1 MELFMNETNDLEMLL
16 RSWVPRHPSARLE
29 RRLFGPKPLTNST
42 GLGFRWLAPVTAA
55 FVVLCVLMTQRN
67 GPSNSLATP
76 SNTMIA
82 AALSNQ
88 LAAGWLP
95 GSLTREQNA
104 LPAET
109 LEWTN
114 GNGWS
119 SSNGPLRGPR
129 GTD

>member
-1 MELFMNETNDLEMLL
+1 MNETNELEMRL
-16 RSWVPRHPSARLE
+16 RSWVPRPPSAKLE
-29 RRLFGPKPLTNST
+29 RRIFGPTAPPRTPA
-42 GLGFRWLAPVTAA
+42 LGFRWLAPVTAA

-67 GPSNSLATP
+67 GPSSSLSTP
-76 SNTMIA
+76 SNALIA

-95 GSLTREQNA
+95 GSMSREQNA

-109 LEWTN
+109 FEWTN

>member
-1 MELFMNETNDLEMLL
+1 MNEMNELEMQL
-16 RSWVPRHPSARLE
+16 RSWVPRRPSAKLE
-29 RRLFGPKPLTNST
+29 RSLFGAKPEFRRPT
-42 GLGFRWLAPVTAA
+42 LGFSWLAPVTAA
-55 FVVLCVLMTQRN
+55 LVVLCVLMTQRN
-67 GPSNSLATP
+67 GPSNSLPTP

-95 GSLTREQNA
+95 GSTTREQNA
-104 LPAET
+104 LPAESF
-109 LEWTN
+109 EWTN

-119 SSNGPLRGPR
+119 SSNGPLCGPR

>member
-1 MELFMNETNDLEMLL
+1 MQL
-16 RSWVPRHPSARLE
+16 RSWVPRRPSARLE
-29 RRLFGPKPLTNST
+29 RQLFGPRLTPPKPVA
-42 GLGFRWLAPVTAA
+42 LGFRWLAPVTAA
-55 FVVLCVLMTQRN
+55 SVVLCVLMTQRN

-88 LAAGWLP
+88 LAAGWVS
-95 GSLTREQNA
+95 GSLAHEQNA

-109 LEWTN
+109 FEWTN
-114 GNGWS
+114 GNGSS

>member
-1 MELFMNETNDLEMLL
+1 MNKLEMQL
-16 RSWVPRHPSARLE
+16 RSWVPRRPSARLS
-29 RRLFGPKPLTNST
+29 RRLFARRRAAQQQPT
-42 GLGFRWLAPVTAA
+42 LGFRWLAPVTAA
-55 FVVLCVLMTQRN
+55 CVVLCVLMSQRN
-67 GPSNSLATP
+67 GPSSSLSTP

-95 GSLTREQNA
+95 GSMAREQNA
-104 LPAET
+104 LPNET
-109 LEWTN
+109 FEWTN

-119 SSNGPLRGPR
+119 SSNGPFRGPR

>member
-1 MELFMNETNDLEMLL
+1 MNEMNELETQL
-16 RSWVPRHPSARLE
+16 RSWVPRRPSAKLE
-29 RRLFGPKPLTNST
+29 RRLFSPRRAFHRPT
-42 GLGFRWLAPVTAA
+42 LGFRWLAPVTAA

-95 GSLTREQNA
+95 GSLSREQNA
-104 LPAET
+104 LPSET
-109 LEWTN
+109 FEWTN
-114 GNGWS
+114 GNGWP

>member
-1 MELFMNETNDLEMLL
+1 MNETNELEMQL
-16 RSWVPRHPSARLE
+16 RSWVPRRPSARLE
-29 RRLFGPKPLTNST
+29 RHLFGPQPIAHEPAI
-42 GLGFRWLAPVTAA
+42 GFRWLAPVTAA

-67 GPSNSLATP
+67 GPANSSATP

-88 LAAGWLP
+88 FAAGWLP
-95 GSLTREQNA
+95 GSVGREQNA

-109 LEWTN
+109 FEWTN

>member
-1 MELFMNETNDLEMLL
+1 MNEMEELEMQL
-16 RSWVPRHPSARLE
+16 RSWVPRRPSARLE
-29 RRLFGPKPLTNST
+29 RRLFGPRPAPHKPAF
-42 GLGFRWLAPVTAA
+42 GFRWLAPVTAA
-55 FVVLCVLMTQRN
+55 FVVLCVLMTQHN

-76 SNTMIA
+76 SNTMVA

-88 LAAGWLP
+88 LAAGWLS
-95 GSLTREQNA
+95 GSLAREQNA
-104 LPAET
+104 LPTET
-109 LEWTN
+109 FEWTN

>member
-1 MELFMNETNDLEMLL
+1 MNEMNELGAQL
-16 RSWVPRHPSARLE
+16 RSWVPRRPSAKLE
-29 RRLFGPKPLTNST
+29 RRLFSPRRGFHTPT
-42 GLGFRWLAPVTAA
+42 LGFRWLAPVTAA

-88 LAAGWLP
+88 FAAGWLP
-95 GSLTREQNA
+95 GSVGREQNA

-109 LEWTN
+109 FEWT
-114 GNGWS
+114 
-119 SSNGPLRGPR
+119 
-129 GTD
+129 